1 MSDQLPVVLTSKDF
15 ALLEAIS
22 QGHGEPFAGATEII
36 RRKLGAA
43 TLVFPSD
50 VPANVVTLN
59 SRVRFRAG
67 DAQPEERT
75 LIGELGEEV
84 HGLTLSLGT
93 PRGLA
98 LIGAAVGQTIAVQR
112 KDGRTEQLHIE
123 AVTFQPALQRSRP
136 ALKIVSSQQMEPPA
150 TPASHTSA
158 RPFHRGFDDDPGPSA
173 A

>member
-1 MSDQLPVVLTSKDF
+1 MSDQLLVVLTSKDF

-22 QGHGEPFAGATEII
+22 QGHGEPFVGAAEII

-75 LIGELGEEV
+75 LIGEPSEEV
-84 HGLTLSLGT
+84 YGLTLLLGS

-98 LIGAAVGQTIAVQR
+98 LIGAAVGQTIEVQR

-123 AVTFQPALQRSRP
+123 AVTFQPAQQRSRP

-158 RPFHRGFDDDPGPSA
+158 RPFQRGFDDDPGPSA